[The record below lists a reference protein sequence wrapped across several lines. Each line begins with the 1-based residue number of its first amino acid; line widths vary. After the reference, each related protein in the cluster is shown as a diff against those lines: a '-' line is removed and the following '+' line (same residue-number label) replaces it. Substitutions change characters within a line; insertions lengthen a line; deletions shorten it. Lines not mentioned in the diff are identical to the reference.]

1 MRHRDDYLS
10 EERHEDNA
18 FINLTITRASCRHT
32 HTLWGTMHKKKDHK
46 MGSNHSNVIPTRF
59 ITEIVLSVKPTD
71 FIFSFKTL
79 RNFNLV
85 LEPLFAIQIPSKK
98 KGRSTQG
105 PPSYV
110 TNQVLPLAY
119 LECHDVRVI
128 IPVSSWRKKSDLKLD
143 HDVYL
148 FQISKIS
155 LGPNAVNPICRTP
168 YRPDLY
174 QHAARSRIL
183 NIPGRH
189 ESTNL

>member
-32 HTLWGTMHKKKDHK
+32 HTLWGTLHRKKGLKI
-46 MGSNHSNVIPTRF
+46 SSSTQNAPPTRY
-59 ITEIVLSVKPTD
+59 ITEIVVTIKPTD
-71 FIFSFKTL
+71 FILSFKTL

-85 LEPLFAIQIPSKK
+85 LEPLFAIQMPEK
-98 KGRSTQG
+98 KGRKARG
-105 PPSYV
+105 PSFV

-128 IPVSSWRKKSDLKLD
+128 VPVSLSKKKLMKLD
-143 HDVYL
+143 HDVYML
-148 FQISKIS
+148 QISKIS
-155 LGPNAVNPICRTP
+155 LCPNAVNPICRTP

-183 NIPGRH
+183 NIPGKF
-189 ESTNL
+189 LFVP